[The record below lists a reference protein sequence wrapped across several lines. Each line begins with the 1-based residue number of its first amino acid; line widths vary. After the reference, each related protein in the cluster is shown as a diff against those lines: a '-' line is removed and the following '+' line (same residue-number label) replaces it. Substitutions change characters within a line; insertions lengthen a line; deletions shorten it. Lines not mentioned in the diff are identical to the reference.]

1 MTIKIFIIF
10 YSRYGNTMQMAE
22 AIAEGVRSVEGCRA
36 ELRRTAELAP
46 QEVIQRD
53 ERWAKM
59 KEHLEKTYP
68 LVKTSDLKEA
78 DGAIFGSP
86 TRFGNMASSLK
97 DFWDQTSGIWMEGGL
112 IGKVGGCFTGSATMH
127 GGQETTILTMWIPM
141 IHHGMLISG
150 VPYSEQVLMTTRD
163 GGSPYGP
170 STVAGPMSDKPPTE
184 NDMVIARALGKRVA
198 QLSVKLRS

>member
-1 MTIKIFIIF
+1 MTIKIFVIF
-10 YSRYGNTMQMAE
+10 YSRYGNTMRMAE
-22 AIAEGVRSVEGCRA
+22 AIAEGVKSVEGCQA

-46 QEVIQRD
+46 PEIVKRD
-53 ERWAKM
+53 ERWASM

-68 LVKTSDLKEA
+68 LVQTSDLKEA

-97 DFWDQTSGIWMEGGL
+97 DFWDQTSGIWVEGGL
-112 IGKVGGCFTGSATMH
+112 INKVGGCFTGSATMH

-141 IHHGMLISG
+141 IHHGMIIAG

-170 STVAGPMSDKPPTE
+170 STVVGPMADQPPTM
-184 NDMVIARALGKRVA
+184 NDIVIAMALGKRVA
-198 QLSVKLRS
+198 ELTVKLRH

>member
-10 YSRYGNTMQMAE
+10 YSRYGNTMRMAE
-22 AIAEGVRSVEGCRA
+22 AIAEGVKSVENCQA
-36 ELRRTAELAP
+36 ELRRTTELAP
-46 QEVIQRD
+46 QEIIQGD
-53 ERWAKM
+53 ERWASM
-59 KEHLEKTYP
+59 NEHLEKTYP

-97 DFWDQTSGIWMEGGL
+97 DFWDQTSGVWMEGDL
-112 IGKVGGCFTGSATMH
+112 INKVGGCFTGSATMH

-141 IHHGMLISG
+141 IHHGMIIVG
-150 VPYSEQVLMTTRD
+150 VPYSEQILMTTRD

-170 STVAGPMSDKPPTE
+170 STVVGPKADKPPTK
-184 NDMVIARALGKRVA
+184 NDIVIARALGKRVA
-198 QLSVKLRS
+198 ELTVTLRR